1 MGEVIIHK
9 KYAATQKSG
18 HAAPGPPAT
27 SGMLPPTTPSGQP
40 FTPAPFLYVARSAK
54 AHNGTCTKKT
64 KKRRVRF
71 LIEGSV
77 MDVDHPANDPAK
89 PVEKAPPNGA
99 DLVTKVCCGQAKV
112 TSTGQSAV
120 TVGQYTVAVVG
131 ADVVL
136 NIPTEKSTVHQ
147 SQSKLLDAA
156 GLIAAW
162 NDRSKNPAKV
172 KYTGDP
178 VAIASGEVVDQA
190 VDLELFGLIPLRWE
204 RHYASGRFRERGP
217 FGKGGFRHAY
227 QQWIEIG
234 ERITLHHGDGSRAAF
249 PAIAPREEA
258 FCRGRGLRLR
268 RSTDSY
274 EVLCVHDLHRR
285 TFAPVAPGGPPVL
298 REICNGFGAKIRLDY
313 EDGRLARITDTAGRT
328 VEILHDDRD
337 RITRVEV
344 RARGEVQRFVAYGY
358 DDEGNLSFAENALG
372 ERTRYAYDGL
382 HRLIEKTTRAGVRFT
397 YAYHEQHGR
406 CVRSAGPGGLH
417 RVDLQYED
425 DAGKV
430 LVTGN
435 PEPREYT
442 FDEDGDLLREQSFDG
457 TFALDYEYDDDQLLV
472 AIKDAAGE
480 GTTYTYN
487 ELGMLVKSVDSD
499 GFDVEIEYDGG
510 LPVRRREGKE
520 ITTFT
525 WDPRGAPAS
534 ITYPSGATVHMQ
546 MDDLGR
552 LVRKIGP
559 DGAIIAQNAYD
570 EEHNLVAVTD
580 GNNATTRFEVDALG
594 QTTAEIDAL
603 GRRATWAYDAL
614 GRPVTHVMRDG
625 TVIELAWDA
634 NDNIVSSGDGRD
646 LSIKTAYRGTGSVAR
661 RTMADGKT
669 WEMAYDALERVREIR
684 SPKDEVYELSYDRVG
699 RLSEERTFDGQTVR
713 YIYSKRDMLS
723 RIEHEDDTWIELE
736 RDDGGEVAR
745 RVTPHGT
752 TIFERDDQGRIVAAV
767 VDEHGGPVVVEVAW
781 DERGNVAAMTQN
793 GRRITYTHDVRGR
806 IVSRTLPNGEVTRYH
821 WDPGGA
827 LIGVEHQGEKILLQR
842 DLLGREVRRY
852 AYANGLD
859 IRMGYSDDDR
869 LTDQHV
875 SCTPP
880 GASQAAVLTQR
891 RWEYGPHARLVAAHD
906 ARWGTARYLHDPAGR
921 LLEVSRGDR
930 VERFLYDASGWLA
943 GASTGGEPERFR
955 LRMGNVLLRTPE
967 ARYEVDLRRR
977 RKKKIDAKTG
987 AETDYVW
994 DCLGQLREVK
1004 LPSGERVLFTYDA
1017 FGRRVRKAVIAAID
1031 PGSTDA
1037 PHVRVVDY
1045 VWDFDELAMEIDS
1058 DRGERVFVHDPGTFV
1073 PMLVRARGETYHVVA
1088 DRMGEPRELVD
1099 AKGRIAWG
1107 AAYTAWGKVAQVVK
1121 DEGRGDDVA
1130 APFRLL
1136 GQYADEETGLAYAR
1150 HRYFDPDTA
1159 RWLSPDP
1166 LRLRGG
1172 VDLFGF
1178 DGSPTTN
1185 ADRLGLYTRAQFKKF
1200 LEKYEDKRK
1209 KAMQCVADNP
1219 SGHSQR
1225 TVAADDKGNLGTNG
1239 GERDKARSPFGTNRG
1254 NDPNVHAEEKILQ
1267 QDGGRAVGADK
1278 PHCPNCTND
1287 IIRSGNVP
1295 ATSIHPDWNPPPS
1308 TLSGKM
1314 NTNDPNAQSSW

>member
-54 AHNGTCTKKT
+54 AHDGTCTKKT

-136 NIPTEKSTVHQ
+136 NIPTDKSTIHQ

-162 NDRSKNPAKV
+162 NDRAKNPAKV

-178 VAIASGEVVDQA
+178 VAIATGEVVDLA
-190 VDLELFGLIPLRWE
+190 VDLELYGLIPLRWG
-204 RHYASGRFRERGP
+204 RHYASGRNRERGP

-227 QQWIEIG
+227 QQWIEVG
-234 ERITLHHGDGSRAAF
+234 ERVTLHHGDGSRAHF

-258 FCRGRGLRLR
+258 VCRGRGLRLT
-268 RSTDSY
+268 RSVDSY

-285 TFAPVAPGGPPVL
+285 SFSPLTPGGPPVL
-298 REICNGFGAKIRLDY
+298 REIRNGFGAKIRLEY
-313 EDGRLARITDTAGRT
+313 EEGQLARLIDTAGRT
-328 VEILHDDRD
+328 VEIVHDDKA
-337 RITRVEV
+337 RIARVEV

-358 DDEGNLSFAENALG
+358 DDDGNLSFVENALG

-382 HRLIEKTTRAGVRFT
+382 HRLVEKTTRAGLRFT
-397 YAYHEQHGR
+397 YAYHDQHGR
-406 CVRSAGPGGLH
+406 CVRSTGPGGLQ
-417 RVDLQYED
+417 RVELQYED

-435 PEPREYT
+435 PQPREYT
-442 FDEDGDLLREQSFDG
+442 LDEDGDLLREASFDG
-457 TFALDYEYDDDQLLV
+457 TFALEYAYDDDQLLT
-472 AIKDAAGE
+472 AITDATGE
-480 GTTYTYN
+480 GTTFAHD

-499 GFDVEIEYDGG
+499 GFEVEITYDRG
-510 LPVRRREGKE
+510 LPIQRREGKE
-520 ITTFT
+520 ITTLG
-525 WDPRGAPAS
+525 WDARGAPVS
-534 ITYPSGATVHMQ
+534 ITYPSGATVQMQ
-546 MDDLGR
+546 VDNLGR

-559 DGAIIAQNAYD
+559 DGAIIAHNQYD

-580 GNNATTRFEVDALG
+580 GRNATTRFEVDALG
-594 QTTAEIDAL
+594 QTVAEIDAL

-625 TVIELAWDA
+625 TVIEVAWDA
-634 NDNIVSSGDGRD
+634 NDNIVNSGDGRD
-646 LSIKTAYRGTGSVAR
+646 LSLKTEHWGTGSVAR

-669 WEMAYDALERVREIR
+669 WEMTYDALERVREIR

-699 RLSEERTFDGQTVR
+699 RLSEERTFDGQSVK
-713 YIYSKRDMLS
+713 YSYSKRDMLS
-723 RIEHEDDTWIELE
+723 RIEFDDDTWIELE
-736 RDDGGEVAR
+736 RDGGGQVAR

-752 TIFERDDQGRIVAAV
+752 TIFERDDQGRVVAAV
-767 VDEHGGPVVVEVAW
+767 VDEHGGPTVTEVEW
-781 DERGNVAAMTQN
+781 DPRGNIAAMVQ
-793 GRRITYTHDVRGR
+793 GGLRIAYTHDVRGR
-806 IVSRTLPNGEVTRYH
+806 VTSRTLPNGEVTGYH
-821 WDPGGA
+821 WDPRDA
-827 LIGVEHQGEKILLQR
+827 LIGLDHQGDKILLQR
-842 DLLGREVRRY
+842 DVLGREVRRY

-859 IRMGYSDDDR
+859 IRSAYNDDDR
-869 LTDQHV
+869 LADQQV

-880 GASQAAVLTQR
+880 GAPRAALLAHR
-891 RWEYGPHARLVAAHD
+891 RWEYGAHARLVAAHD
-906 ARWGTARYLHDPAGR
+906 TRWGTARYLHDPAGR
-921 LLEVSRGDR
+921 LLEVSRGQQ
-930 VERFLYDASGWLA
+930 VERFAYDAAGWLA
-943 GASTGGEPERFR
+943 GAGTGGEPERFR
-955 LRMGNVLLRTPE
+955 LRMGNVLLRTPH
-967 ARYEVDLRRR
+967 ARYEYDLRRR

-987 AETDYVW
+987 AVTEYVW

-1017 FGRRVRKAVIAAID
+1017 FGRRVRKAVIDPID
-1031 PGSTDA
+1031 PEATDA
-1037 PHVRVVDY
+1037 PHARVVSY
-1045 VWDFDELAMEIDS
+1045 VWDFDELAVEIDS
-1058 DRGERVFVHDPGTFV
+1058 DRGEQLFVHDPGSFV
-1073 PMLVRARGETYHVVA
+1073 PLLQRRGGETYHVVT

-1099 AKGRIAWG
+1099 GQGRVAWS
-1107 AAYTAWGKVAQVVK
+1107 ASYTAWGKVAEVK
-1121 DEGRGDDVA
+1121 RDEGQRAEVS

-1136 GQYADEETGLAYAR
+1136 GQYADDETGLAYAR
-1150 HRYFDPDTA
+1150 HRYFDADTA

-1172 VDLFGF
+1172 LDLFGF
-1178 DGSPTTN
+1178 DGSPTAR
-1185 ADRLGLYTRAQFKKF
+1185 ADRLGLFTRAEFKKF
-1200 LEKYEDKRK
+1200 LEDYEDKRK
-1209 KAMQCVADNP
+1209 KAMQHVTDNP

-1239 GERDKARSPFGTNRG
+1239 GERQQARSPFGTNRG

-1267 QDGGRAVGADK
+1267 PNGRSAVGADK

-1287 IIRSGNVP
+1287 IIRSNNVP

-1308 TLSGKM
+1308 MLGGKM
-1314 NTNDPNAQSSW
+1314 NTNDPNAQNAW